1 MLSFF
6 KRSIANSLIRKSVV
20 RCMDLTIMNARETI
34 ISKVFLLKS
43 IASNK
48 SSHLSQRLPFYF
60 ILAPPT

>member
-6 KRSIANSLIRKSVV
+6 KGSIANSLIRKSVV

-43 IASNK
+43 ITSNK
-48 SSHLSQRLPFYF
+48 SSYLSQRLPFYF
-60 ILAPPT
+60 ILASPN